1 MVFQPERT
9 DPSLTA
15 WAVGEALNLAGIACI
30 VFAVML
36 LQRFL
41 KYCRAADLLGVA
53 LRPLLRVLG
62 LGPAAATTVI
72 IGMVTGLLYGSGI
85 IIQESRR
92 GELTPHEIFAVLTLM
107 SLAHAL
113 IEDTLLMLLIGAH
126 IVVVLFV
133 RTAIALAVGVAL
145 NQIYVRRSS
154 RAARA

>member
-1 MVFQPERT
+1 M
-9 DPSLTA
+9 
-15 WAVGEALNLAGIACI
+15 NLAGIACI

-92 GELTPHEIFAVLTLM
+92 GELSPHEIFAVLTLM

-113 IEDTLLMLLIGAH
+113 IEDTLLMLLIGAN
-126 IVVVLFV
+126 VFVALFV
-133 RTAIALAVGVAL
+133 RTGIALAVGVAL
-145 NQIYVRRSS
+145 NQIHVRRKS